1 MLLGRI
7 LFGVLFLYNG
17 YNHFA
22 DYEGR
27 LGYAQYKG
35 IPAPSLS
42 VIASGVVLVL
52 GSIGIIAGIYPVISA
67 GALAV
72 FLVVSSVLFHDFW
85 NAEGEDAQNE
95 LNHFLK
101 NVGLLGGALV
111 LLAVGGDR
119 GRTPSISDCF
129 RYWSTLVVIA

>member
-1 MLLGRI
+1 MALEGEFMLVGRI
-7 LFGVLFLYNG
+7 LLGVLFLYNG

-27 LGYAQYKG
+27 VGYSEYKG

-42 VIASGVVLVL
+42 VISSGVVLVL
-52 GSIGIIAGIYPVISA
+52 GSLGVILGVYPVISA

-72 FLVVSSVLFHDFW
+72 FLIVATPLFHNFW
-85 NAEGEDAQNE
+85 AATGEDRQNE

-101 NVGLLGGALV
+101 NVGLLGGTLV
-111 LLAVGGDR
+111 LLSTGGDAWTYAVGIGL
-119 GRTPSISDCF
+119 F
-129 RYWSTLVVIA
+129 

>member
-1 MLLGRI
+1 MALEAELLLVGRVLI
-7 LFGVLFLYNG
+7 GVLFLYNG
-17 YNHFA
+17 YNHFT

-27 LGYAQYKG
+27 VEYSEYKG

-72 FLVVSSVLFHDFW
+72 FLTVATPLFHDFW
-85 NAEGEDAQNE
+85 AMEGEDRQNE

-101 NVGLLGGALV
+101 NVGLLGGTLV
-111 LLAVGGDR
+111 LLASTGEAWTYAVGVGL
-119 GRTPSISDCF
+119 F
-129 RYWSTLVVIA
+129 